1 MKREYWNGL
10 ANRYETEVFDVLG
23 NDKKHLIRGLIEKY
37 GGSRKMASDYGCGP
51 GKFLPMLAENFGRV
65 NAIDIS
71 YKFIAKA
78 KNKYKHLSN
87 IKYQTTDLSKDGLKL
102 EKTHFALSVNMLIM
116 PALACRVRILDVI
129 IKHLLKNGHLVLVVP
144 SLESA
149 MLADFR
155 LIEWNLRIGV
165 KPSSAIREIFGDS
178 EKPDY
183 LNLCQGVVPV
193 DGVPTKHYLKE
204 ELAAMLES
212 RGMRIIDIRKIEY
225 LWDTEFDRPPK
236 WMKEPYPWD
245 WLAVAKKK

>member
-37 GGSRKMASDYGCGP
+37 GGSAKKANDYGCGP
-51 GKFLPMLAENFGRV
+51 GKFLPMLAKNFGRV

-71 YKFIAKA
+71 YKFIAQA
-78 KNKYKHLSN
+78 KEKYKHLSN

-129 IKHLLKNGHLVLVVP
+129 TKHLLKNGHLVLVVP

-165 KPSSAIREIFGDS
+165 KPSSAVREAFGDA
-178 EKPDY
+178 ERPDY

-212 RGMRIIDIRKIEY
+212 RGMRVIDIRKIEY
-225 LWDTEFDRPPK
+225 LWDTEFERPPK

-245 WLAVAKKK
+245 WLVTAEKV

>member
-23 NDKKHLIRGLIEKY
+23 NDKKHLILGLVKKY
-37 GGSRKMASDYGCGP
+37 GSSGKTASDYGCGP
-51 GKFLPMLAENFGRV
+51 GKFLPILSKNFGQV

-71 YKFIAKA
+71 YKFIEQTK
-78 KNKYKHLSN
+78 KKYKHLSN
-87 IKYQTTDLSKDGLKL
+87 IKYQTADLAKAGLKL

-116 PALACRVRILDVI
+116 PALACRVRILDVMT
-129 IKHLLKNGHLVLVVP
+129 KHLLKNGHLVLVVP

-149 MLADFR
+149 ELANFR
-155 LIEWNLRIGV
+155 LIEWNLRLGV
-165 KPSSAIREIFGDS
+165 KPSYAVREVFGDA
-178 EKPDY
+178 KRPDY

-204 ELAAMLES
+204 ELAAELSS
-212 RGMRIIDIRKIEY
+212 RGMRVVDIRKIEY
-225 LWDTEFDRPPK
+225 LWDTEFERPPK

-245 WLAVAKKK
+245 WLVVARKK